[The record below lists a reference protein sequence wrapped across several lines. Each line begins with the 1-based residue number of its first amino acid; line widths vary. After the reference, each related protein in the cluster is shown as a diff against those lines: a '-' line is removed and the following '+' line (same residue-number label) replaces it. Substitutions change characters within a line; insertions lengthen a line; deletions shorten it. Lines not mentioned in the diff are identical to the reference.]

1 VANLNLLF
9 EEPIMKIL
17 IVEDDKIMSDN
28 LVALLEPEGHEVVVA
43 SDGADALKVIID
55 TQPTLIITDI
65 MMPNISGLELLNIY
79 KGQLFQETPVVVISA
94 MDSYDVQYFSKA
106 VGAAAY
112 FVKPYSGTEIVQ
124 TVNDLLAKTVEP

>member
-1 VANLNLLF
+1 
-9 EEPIMKIL
+9 MKIL
-17 IVEDDKIMSDN
+17 IVEDDKIMSNN
-28 LVALLEPEGHEVVVA
+28 LVGLLEPEGYELVVA

-55 TQPTLIITDI
+55 THPDLIITDI

-94 MDSYDVQYFSKA
+94 MDSYDVQYFSIA

-112 FVKPYSGTEIVQ
+112 FVKPYSGIEIVQ
-124 TVNDLLAKTVEP
+124 TANNLLAKTVEQ

>member
-1 VANLNLLF
+1 
-9 EEPIMKIL
+9 MKIL
-17 IVEDDKIMSDN
+17 IVEDDQIMSDN
-28 LVALLEPEGHEVVVA
+28 LVALLEPEGYEVVVA
-43 SDGADALKVIID
+43 IDGADALKVIID

-94 MDSYDVQYFSKA
+94 MDSYDVQYFSIA

-112 FVKPYSGTEIVQ
+112 FVKPYSGNEIVQ
-124 TVNDLLAKTVEP
+124 TVNNLLVKTAEP